1 MPSPGI
7 FQAPVNLVEERRNF
21 LDLVNHNQV
30 RPAGQYLLAEQPRAQ
45 EQRGLQVPLEKV
57 HKLGGGELLP
67 QQSGFADLTGSP
79 EESGIMLSQID
90 AQASRKSR

>member
-7 FQAPVNLVEERRNF
+7 FQAPVNLVEEGRDL
-21 LDLVNHNQV
+21 LDLVNDIHV
-30 RPAGQYLLAEQPRAQ
+30 RPAGQYLLAEQARTQ

-57 HKLGGGELLP
+57 HKLGRRELLP

-79 EESGIMLSQID
+79 LENEL
-90 AQASRKSR
+90 